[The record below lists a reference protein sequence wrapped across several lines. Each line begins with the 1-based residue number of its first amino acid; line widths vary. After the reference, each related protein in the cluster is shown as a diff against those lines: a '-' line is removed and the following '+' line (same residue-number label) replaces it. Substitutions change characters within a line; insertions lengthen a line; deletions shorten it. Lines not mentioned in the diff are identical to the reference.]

1 VGVGKG
7 DAVVIYLPMLMEL
20 PIAMLACAR
29 IGAVHSVIS
38 NPVCTSSHSDLSYV
52 CYHVVMLN
60 YIQVVFA
67 GFSADAIAQ
76 RIIDCKP
83 KVVITCNAVK
93 RGLKLIPLKD
103 IVDASLVES
112 AKNGVTV
119 GMHLPSFTCKFYLA
133 TTFVSGK
140 CVWCTWVKLAHFFET
155 SKRNVCNVHSTL
167 YL

>member
-1 VGVGKG
+1 
-7 DAVVIYLPMLMEL
+7 
-20 PIAMLACAR
+20 
-29 IGAVHSVIS
+29 
-38 NPVCTSSHSDLSYV
+38 
-52 CYHVVMLN
+52 MLN

-119 GMHLPSFTCKFYLA
+119 GMHPRFTCKF
-133 TTFVSGK
+133 
-140 CVWCTWVKLAHFFET
+140 FFKGNAVGEAPT
-155 SKRNVCNVHSTL
+155 AILVF
-167 YL
+167 